1 MYLFYTRPTDGDCC
15 IGSCIEHPDDIQA
28 VMADRS
34 SLLFYDRCN
43 PLSCALS
50 NGLHCAL
57 CVALYAVRGLYE
69 QANEHLA
76 YKAKLSG
83 INLS

>member
-1 MYLFYTRPTDGDCC
+1 MEIAALDPVSSTQMIFKQSWQT
-15 IGSCIEHPDDIQA
+15 
-28 VMADRS
+28 RS
-34 SLLFYDRCN
+34 SLLFYDHCDSF
-43 PLSCALS
+43 SCALS
-50 NGLHCAL
+50 NGLQCAL